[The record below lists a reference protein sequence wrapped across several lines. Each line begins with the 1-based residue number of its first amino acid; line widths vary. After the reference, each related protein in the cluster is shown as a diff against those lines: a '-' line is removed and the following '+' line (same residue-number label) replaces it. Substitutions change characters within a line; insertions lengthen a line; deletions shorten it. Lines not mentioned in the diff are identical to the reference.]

1 MHLWNTYDHF
11 SLFHPLTLNVFLDLC
26 DVKVTNTVIIITVA
40 QVRAKICYRSMFF
53 ILVCNTSTT
62 QSQIKTF
69 PVYFHETNVF
79 LTSDL
84 WVIILGFFFFCLS
97 IFTRTNGDRMRY
109 CMSFAKLW
117 QGLPVTLSLWCTRML
132 SYNWM

>member
-1 MHLWNTYDHF
+1 MIIFPFFIHWLLMFFYTCN
-11 SLFHPLTLNVFLDLC
+11 

-84 WVIILGFFFFCLS
+84 WVIILGFFFCLS